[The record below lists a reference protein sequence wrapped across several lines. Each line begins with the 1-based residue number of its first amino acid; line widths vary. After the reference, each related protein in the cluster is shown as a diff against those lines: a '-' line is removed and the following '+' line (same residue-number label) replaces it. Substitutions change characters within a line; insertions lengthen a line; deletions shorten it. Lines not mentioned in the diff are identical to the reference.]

1 MDRSMILDTVEGL
14 RERACAVS
22 DAIFDHPET
31 GRTERFACRQL
42 TALLEEEGFQVERGV
57 GGLETSFRAVWS
69 NGEGGPSIGFAC
81 EYDALNQLG
90 HGCGHQMQGPAAV
103 AAAAALKAAAGA
115 EPFRVVVYG
124 TPDEEYGNGKIEMLE
139 NGCFQDLDFVL
150 MTHLG
155 PNTTVD
161 LKSLAQRIYIA
172 EYHGRAAHAAVKPEA
187 GRSAVDAMLLS
198 LHGLEMLR
206 EHVRDD
212 VRMHYSILETSPN
225 SNTVPA
231 YAKIEYNLRANSS
244 DYLDQVCRRFEKVME
259 GAAIMSG
266 TTVDY
271 RVAADCKSKI
281 PMHVLTGVLMGHAR
295 ELEAPQMIPF
305 RERTGTTDAGN
316 LMQVVPGA
324 NIRVACVPEGTS
336 LHSQTVVDAGKS
348 PALHDGLVL
357 AAKIMA
363 LTGADLICDGE
374 LRRRIRAEFEQV
386 LAAERREAALE

>member
-1 MDRSMILDTVEGL
+1 MDRDTLLAAVEGL

-22 DAIFDHPET
+22 DAIFDHPEV
-31 GRTERFACRQL
+31 GRTEHFACRQL
-42 TALLEEEGFQVERGV
+42 TGLLEAEGFQVERGV
-57 GGLETSFRAVWS
+57 GGLETAFRGVWQ
-69 NGEGGPSIGFAC
+69 NGEGGPTIGFAC
-81 EYDALNQLG
+81 EYDALRQLG
-90 HGCGHQMQGPAAV
+90 HGCGHHMQGPAV
-103 AAAAALKAAAGA
+103 IAAAAALKAAAGE
-115 EPFRVVVYG
+115 EPFRIVVYG
-124 TPDEEYGNGKIEMLE
+124 TPDEEYGNGKIDMLE
-139 NGCFQDLDFVL
+139 QGCFQDLDFVL

-172 EYHGRAAHAAVKPEA
+172 EYHGQAAHAAVKPEA

-244 DYLDQVCRRFEKVME
+244 DYLDHVCRRFEKVME

-271 RVAADCKSKI
+271 RVTADCKSKI
-281 PMHVLTGVLMGHAR
+281 PMHTLTGVLMKHAR
-295 ELEAPQMIPF
+295 ELDAPQRIPF

-316 LMQVVPGA
+316 LMRVVPGA

-336 LHSQTVVDAGKS
+336 LHSQAVVDAGKS
-348 PALHDGLVL
+348 PALHNGLVL
-357 AAKIMA
+357 AARIMA
-363 LTGADLICDGE
+363 LAGADLICDE
-374 LRRRIRAEFEQV
+374 KLRQEVRAEFERN
-386 LAAERREAALE
+386 LAEEQREATLE